1 MQGRHNL
8 NILSDLGRSWVKMPA
23 PSVSVVVPVYGNA
36 ESLPELWE
44 RLSTVLSPGFSDFE
58 VILVDDGS
66 PDDSWA
72 VIQQLANRDGRVKG
86 VRLSRNFGQHPAIAA
101 GFDRAIG
108 DVIVLMDADL
118 EDRPESLPEII
129 GKLNSDIDI
138 VYTTKAMER
147 GESRLTSAIFHSVF
161 SRITKAHV
169 PPNIGTLRAFNRK
182 VLEAIR
188 AHTEYNVLFGPLMF
202 FIGFPSV
209 FVEVERDRRRHG
221 KSSYTFMRRLRLAT
235 RSLVSY
241 TDLPNRLF
249 LMFGV
254 TVVCAAGLYAAAV
267 AVQNLVFGVKLPPG
281 LTLIVLLNVFFIGI
295 TMISLGIIGS
305 YVFRVYQEVLGR
317 PRYLVAQ
324 QVNVTAADGFG
335 LAKSTS
341 NRV

>member
-1 MQGRHNL
+1 M
-8 NILSDLGRSWVKMPA
+8 SS
-23 PSVSVVVPVYGNA
+23 PSVSVVVPVYRNA

-44 RLSTVLSPGFSDFE
+44 RLRTVLTSSFSKFE
-58 VILVDDGS
+58 VVLVDDGS

-72 VIQQLANRDGRVKG
+72 VIQLLASKDSRIKG

-101 GFDRAIG
+101 GFDRASG

-118 EDRPESLPEII
+118 EDRPESLPNII
-129 GKLNSDIDI
+129 GKLSSDVDI
-138 VYTTKAMER
+138 VYTTKASEE
-147 GESRLTSAIFHSVF
+147 GEARLTSALFHGVF

-169 PPNIGTLRAFNRK
+169 PANIGTLRAFNRK
-182 VLEAIR
+182 VLRAIQ

-202 FIGFPSV
+202 FIGFPST
-209 FVEVERDRRRHG
+209 FVEVERDKRRHG
-221 KSSYTFMRRLRLAT
+221 RSSYTFTRRLRLAV

-254 TVVCAAGLYAAAV
+254 VVVAAAGLYAVAV

-324 QVNVTAADGFG
+324 QVNIAAADVDGAANPPF
-335 LAKSTS
+335 K
-341 NRV
+341 RVFSP